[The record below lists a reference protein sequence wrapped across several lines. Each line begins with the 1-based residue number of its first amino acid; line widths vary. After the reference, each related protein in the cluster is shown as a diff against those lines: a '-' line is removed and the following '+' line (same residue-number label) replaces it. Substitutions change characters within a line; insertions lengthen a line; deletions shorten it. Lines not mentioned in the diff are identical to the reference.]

1 MKTDVIAIF
10 LVYNVHNISIQL
22 VYANLFTLK
31 SFKTFEIGIN
41 MLENNFEIFEQT
53 NPDLFLSDFC

>member
-31 SFKTFEIGIN
+31 SFEIGIN
-41 MLENNFEIFEQT
+41 MLENKYCFG
-53 NPDLFLSDFC
+53 